1 MNHIT
6 LAKQLS
12 KRFNTPIYGFGGAE
26 VEMLKMGLSKED
38 IIKVSH
44 ILKYIK

>member
-6 LAKQLS
+6 LAKELS
-12 KRFNTPIYGFGGAE
+12 KRFNTPMYGFGRARA
-26 VEMLKMGLSKED
+26 EMLKMGLSKED